1 MSHHAIH
8 DSTATC
14 GRALVGAVWLDSGV
28 VLGLVVVDSNRPTSN
43 RPSGV
48 AGSGSARALRMQ
60 FVAARAA
67 H

>member
-28 VLGLVVVDSNRPTSN
+28 VLGLVVVDSNRPCD
-43 RPSGV
+43 V
-48 AGSGSARALRMQ
+48 AGSGSARALHMQ
-60 FVAARAA
+60 FVAA

>member
-28 VLGLVVVDSNRPTSN
+28 VLGLVVVDSNRP
-43 RPSGV
+43 SGV
-48 AGSGSARALRMQ
+48 AGSGSARALHMQ
-60 FVAARAA
+60 FVAA